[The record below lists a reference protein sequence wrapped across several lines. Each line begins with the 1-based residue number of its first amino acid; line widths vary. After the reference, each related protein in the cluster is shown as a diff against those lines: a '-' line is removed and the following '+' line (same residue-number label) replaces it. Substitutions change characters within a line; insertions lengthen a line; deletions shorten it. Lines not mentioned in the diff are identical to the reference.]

1 MRKAVVQAAWLGCA
15 GWVLMFTGL
24 AARAA
29 PPELHL
35 QLCAACH
42 GPGGNSVIPDNP
54 KLAGLDAD
62 YVMRQ
67 LSDFKSG
74 KRKNP
79 VMGQIV
85 ATLDSDSLRLV
96 AEYYSEQKREAA
108 SVTDAAL
115 AAKGQQIFADGVVTT
130 AVPDCGSCHGAD
142 GSGDAKYPR
151 LAGQHASYLE
161 KQMLAFKSGERNN
174 DAKGVMAAV
183 AQRMNE
189 AEIRAVAQYLAG
201 LKEE

>member
-1 MRKAVVQAAWLGCA
+1 MRSALARVALT
-15 GWVLMFTGL
+15 GWALLAPGL
-24 AARAA
+24 SAHAE
-29 PPELHL
+29 PPALHL

-42 GPGGNSVIPDNP
+42 GPGGNSQIPDYP
-54 KLAGLDAD
+54 KLAGLDAA

-79 VMGQIV
+79 IMSQIV
-85 ATLDSDSLRLV
+85 LTLDNDSLHPV
-96 AEYYSEQKREAA
+96 AEYYSEQKREPSA
-108 SVTDAAL
+108 VTDAAL
-115 AAKGQQIFADGVVTT
+115 AAKGKLIFTEGIVAS

-151 LAGQHASYLE
+151 LAGQHPAYVE
-161 KQMLAFKSGERNN
+161 KQLAAFKSGERNN

-183 AQRMNE
+183 AQRLSE
-189 AEIRAVAQYLAG
+189 AEMRAVAQYLAG